1 MYIQHQTWDCG
12 GSDLLVGVRWVHSGR
27 GLVCRA
33 TKLVTQNL
41 HAVYQQVLV
50 GNGCWFPCGSEGII
64 HGTALFLRQI
74 IKVLYSV
81 VERKKFVRIERY
93 VPTCTSLVPKLIQ
106 KLQMNGFIFFNCSRY
121 YSGNRFIVFIYFM
134 NKCIWR
140 INKVIS

>member
-1 MYIQHQTWDCG
+1 MCG
-12 GSDLLVGVRWVHSGR
+12 
-27 GLVCRA
+27 A

-41 HAVYQQVLV
+41 HAIYQQVLV
-50 GNGCWFPCGSEGII
+50 GNGCWFPHGSEGII

-106 KLQMNGFIFFNCSRY
+106 KLQMNGFIFF
-121 YSGNRFIVFIYFM
+121 IVQDIFQGTD
-134 NKCIWR
+134 
-140 INKVIS
+140 S